1 MVPGLLLAHWWANT
15 GSGVVAMLEVPDIV
29 SACLCLGLVPEAT
42 GYGVC
47 RSQSWEIEHWDGAEN
62 PGCLRG
68 GVGLLVGGP
77 GAPEG
82 PNPCVGLLFGEAGF
96 WQVLE
101 PM

>member
-1 MVPGLLLAHWWANT
+1 MAVILG
-15 GSGVVAMLEVPDIV
+15 VPDIV

-47 RSQSWEIEHWDGAEN
+47 YVPKLVLAFEIEHWGGAEN
-62 PGCLRG
+62 PACLRG

-82 PNPCVGLLFGEAGF
+82 PDPCVGLLFGGTGF

>member
-1 MVPGLLLAHWWANT
+1 MA
-15 GSGVVAMLEVPDIV
+15 AMLGVPDIV
-29 SACLCLGLVPEAT
+29 SACLCLGLIPEAT
-42 GYGVC
+42 GYGYGVYYVPKLVLAF
-47 RSQSWEIEHWDGAEN
+47 EIEHWGGAEN
-62 PGCLRG
+62 PGCLRA

-82 PNPCVGLLFGEAGF
+82 PDSCVGLLFGGAGL